1 MDADGSNY
9 NTTSSFLDERVS
21 FEEWIRMFV
30 FVDSFLAWI
39 FRFLHFEVLGGND
52 DAVCGS
58 LVACVEDGN
67 ITDYKIPDIDLLHGT
82 LLSAD
87 DNHLFVAA

>member
-1 MDADGSNY
+1 
-9 NTTSSFLDERVS
+9 
-21 FEEWIRMFV
+21 
-30 FVDSFLAWI
+30 
-39 FRFLHFEVLGGND
+39 LHFEVLGGND